1 MSTLLLSKEEQGI
14 VIFHI
19 WKSLPYTTRLGLSIF
34 LILIG
39 FVIQYYSYTAFP
51 GVLFVL
57 AGNLLLLVKG
67 YDNRIKL
74 AGYKAAA
81 EWVKTDKE
89 QLDNI
94 VELNKKAKQW
104 DISAT
109 DISNPLGIALFIL
122 TIFVIII
129 LYFYGIGT
137 YNPGIEIVAANIA
150 FLLFP
155 HWFTGIKRITTTPKL
170 INKISLYHRLMKNF
184 SETLVNDNVSYMMWV
199 KGEEEKLP
207 SDVKMKVE
215 FDSQPKEFLGMYA
228 QVSMNDVQGKAYPYF
243 YVVLVAKPELQIL
256 NKYFQSVS
264 VPKKVIKE
272 SSRADGVEI
281 IIIRQYTT
289 KQSGYHT
296 NSKAIKAIFETGIQ
310 TARHIINTETN

>member
-1 MSTLLLSKEEQGI
+1 MSTLLLSQEEQGI

-19 WKSLPYTTRLGLSIF
+19 WKSLPYKARLGLSVF

-39 FVIQYYSYTAFP
+39 FVIQYYSYAALP

-81 EWVKTDKE
+81 EWIKTDSE
-89 QLDNI
+89 QLNNI
-94 VELNKKAKQW
+94 VKINQKAKTW
-104 DISAT
+104 DSSAT
-109 DISNPLGIALFIL
+109 DISNPMGVTFFIL
-122 TIFVIII
+122 AAFAVVV
-129 LYFYGIGT
+129 LYFYGLGS
-137 YNPGIEIVAANIA
+137 YDPGIEIVAANIVV
-150 FLLFP
+150 LLFP

-170 INKISLYHRLMKNF
+170 INKITLYRRLMKNF
-184 SETLVNDNVSYMMWV
+184 SEDLTNDKISYMTYV
-199 KGEEEKLP
+199 KGEEQKLP

-215 FDSQPKEFLGMYA
+215 FEGQPDSFLGMYA
-228 QVSMNDVQGKAYPYF
+228 QVSMNNVQGKDYPYF

-256 NKYFQSVS
+256 DKYYQSVS

-296 NSKAIKAIFETGIQ
+296 NAKAMKIIFETGIQ
-310 TARHIINTETN
+310 TARQIISAEMK

>member
-19 WKSLPYTTRLGLSIF
+19 WKSLPYNVRLGLSIF
-34 LILIG
+34 LIFIG
-39 FVIQYYSYTAFP
+39 FVIQYYNYTAMP
-51 GVLFVL
+51 GALFVL

-81 EWVKTDKE
+81 EWAKTDKD

-94 VELNKKAKQW
+94 VELNKKAKKW
-104 DISAT
+104 DMSAIDISSPA
-109 DISNPLGIALFIL
+109 GVALFIL
-122 TIFVIII
+122 TIVVI
-129 LYFYGIGT
+129 LVLWAYGQGT
-137 YNPGIEIVAANIA
+137 YNPGLEIVAANIA
-150 FLLFP
+150 VLLFP

-170 INKISLYHRLMKNF
+170 INKINLYRRLMKNF
-184 SETLVNDNVSYMMWV
+184 TDTLAADNVSYMMWV
-199 KGEEEKLP
+199 KGEEQKLP

-215 FDSQPKEFLGMYA
+215 FANQPEGLLGMYA
-228 QVSMNDVQGKAYPYF
+228 QVSMNNVQGKDYPYF
-243 YVVLVAKPELQIL
+243 YVVLVAKPELKIL
-256 NKYFQSVS
+256 SKYYKSVS

-272 SSRADGVEI
+272 SSRQDGVEI

-289 KQSGYHT
+289 KTSGYHT
-296 NSKAIKAIFETGIQ
+296 NGKAIKVIFETGIQ
-310 TARHIINTETN
+310 TARHIINAETA